1 MIGDSKSKKFTQPI
15 IKISIAAIALGL
27 IVMIVAVSIVSGF
40 QREIR
45 NKVIGFGGHIQ
56 ITKYDSQNTYEATPI
71 DKNQPFYPSLDTVK
85 GIKHIQIYATKPG
98 IIKTNQD
105 IYGVIVKG
113 IGSDFDWTF
122 FNDKLKE
129 GNPLKIDDKNPTNDI
144 IISQTIANKMSIKLG
159 DKMFLYFI
167 QSDGQLRPKDFVV
180 KGIYQSGLEQFDNLF
195 VIADITHIQKRNN
208 WSENLVG
215 GFEVIIDNYNDLNK
229 LDQFIY
235 DNIGYDLHST
245 TIVDRNPDIFNWLEL
260 QDINVIIII
269 LLMVL
274 VAVINIIS
282 ALLILILERTTMIG
296 ILKALGLPNWNVR
309 KIFLYN
315 AIHLIIKGLIIG
327 NIIGIVLCLLQLKF
341 GFIKLPEE
349 SYYVSEVPIELN
361 WMSILMLNI
370 GTLLVCFMMLI
381 LPSYVI
387 TKISPV
393 KAIRFD

>member
-167 QSDGQLRPKDFVV
+167 QSEGQLRPKDFVV

-215 GFEVIIDNYNDLNK
+215 GFEVIIDNFNDLNQ

-245 TIVDRNPDIFNWLEL
+245 TIIDRNPDIFNWLEL
-260 QDINVIIII
+260 QDINVIIIV

-327 NIIGIVLCLLQLKF
+327 NIIGIGLCLLQLKF